1 MRNAYYILVFLTYV
15 LLNGC
20 TETERLDGEGI
31 LRMKVNVDSSIK
43 VVTSRTVTDDEQAE
57 LEKNCEVRLYN
68 GKGLIRYYKGLSEV
82 PEELQ
87 LKSGAYNV
95 KVTAG
100 DSVSASFDKTYY
112 KGMAPFEITNG
123 TVTEQNVKCSIAN
136 VLSTVSF
143 SDNVNELFKNYTM
156 TVYTKFGSLDFTQE
170 NVGAIGY
177 YMLSE
182 GDSSLKWKF
191 TGVLQNEKVFEK
203 EGEVLAESATHYTF
217 KLNFVDDIEDGGA
230 SLQVTVDETPL
241 ETIEDEVEVKQRPSF
256 RGVGFDFGTPYIYA
270 LNAAS
275 ELSFKIAVT
284 SALTEATL
292 ACDKL
297 TEWGFSGNTL
307 QLANLG
313 EDEIS
318 ALAANGLQIVSA
330 FDETT
335 KAGVLRLTLTSSLVG
350 KMTTA
355 EASYAFTLSAID
367 AEGLSNTGILSIVVS
382 NASVLTKDVVVGD
395 VWSSRAELRG
405 EIIHETTEPL
415 SFNYRK
421 KGESNWTNV
430 EAVKGE
436 DGVTF
441 TAKLTG
447 LEDGTEY
454 QYQAL
459 AGNIPSA
466 VVCSFTTE
474 EAAQLP
480 NSSFENWSTDG
491 KVLLIYD
498 RNNEAMFWDSGNHGS
513 AKVGVNVTTNSTDF
527 YVKGTQSIKLS
538 STSVGLPPLYEKF
551 AAGNLFA
558 GEYVYTDGTDGVLGF
573 GRDFFSRPKALHG
586 YVRYISGK
594 VDNGDKIAIGSQDQ
608 GIIYV
613 ALSDKEK
620 ETEPKTGKSYPY
632 IIRTKSEELFDP
644 SDKNIITYGEK
655 VFMASTGGNGL
666 IEFTIEL
673 EYSSENRLRKPT
685 SIVVVAS
692 SSRYGDFFA
701 GSTGSTMWLDDLELI
716 YE

>member
-100 DSVSASFDKTYY
+100 DSVPASFDKTYY
-112 KGMAPFEITNG
+112 KGMVPFEITNG
-123 TVTEQNVKCSIAN
+123 TVTERNVKCSIAN

-191 TGVLQNEKVFEK
+191 TGVLQNEKEFEK

-292 ACDKL
+292 TCDKL
-297 TEWGFSGNTL
+297 TEWGFLSNTL

-335 KAGVLRLTLTSSLVG
+335 KAGVLTLTLTSSLVG

-355 EASYAFTLSAID
+355 ETSYAFALSAID

-421 KGESNWTNV
+421 KGETSWTNI

-459 AGNIPSA
+459 AGNTPSA

-474 EAAQLP
+474 SAAQLP
-480 NSSFENWSTDG
+480 NSGFENWSG
-491 KVLLIYD
+491 SSPLWVYGEG
-498 RNNEAMFWDSGNHGS
+498 EAMFWDSGNKGS
-513 AKVGVNVTTNSTDF
+513 SRMNKNVTTYIDR
-527 YVKGTQSIKLS
+527 
-538 STSVGLPPLYEKF
+538 VGLNGGKRAAQLKSQFVGVGSLGKF
-551 AAGNLFA
+551 AAGNLFT
-558 GEYVYTDGTDGVLGF
+558 GEFIDVENMTQGILDF
-573 GRDFFSRPKALHG
+573 GREFTSRPSELSIWYRATLGTIDH
-586 YVRYISGK
+586 SET
-594 VDNGDKIAIGSQDQ
+594 VDAPKGIQDTAIV
-608 GIIYV
+608 YV
-613 ALSDKEK
+613 ALTDWDKPIEVHTQNK
-620 ETEPKTGKSYPY
+620 ATLFSKKDPK
-632 IIRTKSEELFDP
+632 IIA
-644 SDKNIITYGEK
+644 YGELIID
-655 VFMASTGGNGL
+655 GNVNAWTEHK
-666 IEFTIEL
+666 IKL
-673 EYSSENRLRKPT
+673 EYRRKDVKPKY
-685 SIVVVAS
+685 ILVVAS
-692 SSRYGDFFA
+692 ASKYGDYYT

>member
-1 MRNAYYILVFLTYV
+1 M
-15 LLNGC
+15 
-20 TETERLDGEGI
+20 
-31 LRMKVNVDSSIK
+31 
-43 VVTSRTVTDDEQAE
+43 TDDEQAE

-87 LKSGAYNV
+87 LKSGSYNV

-100 DSVSASFDKTYY
+100 DSVPASFDKTYY
-112 KGMAPFEITNG
+112 KGMVPFEITNG

-191 TGVLQNEKVFEK
+191 TGVLQNEKEFEK

-230 SLQVTVDETPL
+230 SLQVTVDETSL
-241 ETIEDEVEVKQRPSF
+241 EMIEDEVEVKQRPSF

-292 ACDKL
+292 TCDKL
-297 TEWGFSGNTL
+297 TEWGFSSNTL
-307 QLANLG
+307 QLANLD

-335 KAGVLRLTLTSSLVG
+335 KAGVLTLTLTSSLVG

-355 EASYAFTLSAID
+355 ETSYAFALSAID
-367 AEGLSNTGILSIVVS
+367 AEGLGNTGILSIVVS

-421 KGESNWTNV
+421 KGETSWTNI

-459 AGNIPSA
+459 AGNTPSA

-480 NSSFENWSTDG
+480 NSGFENWSG
-491 KVLLIYD
+491 SSPLWVYGEG
-498 RNNEAMFWDSGNHGS
+498 EAMFWDSGNKGS
-513 AKVGVNVTTNSTDF
+513 SRMNKNVTTYIDR
-527 YVKGTQSIKLS
+527 
-538 STSVGLPPLYEKF
+538 VGLNGGKRAAQLKSQFVGVGSLGKF
-551 AAGNLFA
+551 AAGNLFT
-558 GEYVYTDGTDGVLGF
+558 GEFIDVENMTQGILDF
-573 GRDFFSRPKALHG
+573 GREFTSRPSELSIWYRATLGTIDH
-586 YVRYISGK
+586 SET
-594 VDNGDKIAIGSQDQ
+594 VDAPKGIQDTAIV
-608 GIIYV
+608 YV
-613 ALSDKEK
+613 ALTDWDKPIEVHTQNK
-620 ETEPKTGKSYPY
+620 ATLFSKKDPK
-632 IIRTKSEELFDP
+632 IIA
-644 SDKNIITYGEK
+644 YGELIID
-655 VFMASTGGNGL
+655 GNVNAWTEHK
-666 IEFTIEL
+666 IKL
-673 EYSSENRLRKPT
+673 EYRRKDVKPKY
-685 SIVVVAS
+685 ILVVAS
-692 SSRYGDFFA
+692 ASKYGDYYT

>member
-335 KAGVLRLTLTSSLVG
+335 KAGVLTLTLTSSLVG

-355 EASYAFTLSAID
+355 ETSYAFALSAID

-421 KGESNWTNV
+421 KGETSWTNI

-459 AGNIPSA
+459 AGNTPSA

-480 NSSFENWSTDG
+480 NSGFENWSG
-491 KVLLIYD
+491 SSPLWVYGEG
-498 RNNEAMFWDSGNHGS
+498 EAMFWDSGNKGS
-513 AKVGVNVTTNSTDF
+513 SRMNKNVTTYIDR
-527 YVKGTQSIKLS
+527 
-538 STSVGLPPLYEKF
+538 VGLNGGKRAAQLKSQFVGVGSLGKF
-551 AAGNLFA
+551 AAGNLFT
-558 GEYVYTDGTDGVLGF
+558 GKFIDVENMTQGILDF
-573 GRDFFSRPKALHG
+573 GREFTSRPSELSIWYRATLGTIDH
-586 YVRYISGK
+586 SET
-594 VDNGDKIAIGSQDQ
+594 VDAPKGIQDTAIV
-608 GIIYV
+608 YV
-613 ALSDKEK
+613 ALTDWDKPIEVHTQNK
-620 ETEPKTGKSYPY
+620 ATLFSKKDPK
-632 IIRTKSEELFDP
+632 IIA
-644 SDKNIITYGEK
+644 YGELIID
-655 VFMASTGGNGL
+655 GNVNAWTEHK
-666 IEFTIEL
+666 IKL
-673 EYSSENRLRKPT
+673 EYRRKDVKPKY
-685 SIVVVAS
+685 ILVVAS
-692 SSRYGDFFA
+692 ASKYGDYYT

>member
-100 DSVSASFDKTYY
+100 DSVPASFDKTYY
-112 KGMAPFEITNG
+112 KGMVPFEITNG

-191 TGVLQNEKVFEK
+191 TGVLQNEKEFEK

-335 KAGVLRLTLTSSLVG
+335 KAGVLTLTLTSSLVG

-355 EASYAFTLSAID
+355 ETSYAFALSAID

-441 TAKLTG
+441 TTKLTG

-459 AGNIPSA
+459 AGNTPSA

-480 NSSFENWSTDG
+480 NSGFENWSG
-491 KVLLIYD
+491 SSPLWVYGEG
-498 RNNEAMFWDSGNHGS
+498 EAMFWDSGNKGS
-513 AKVGVNVTTNSTDF
+513 SKMNINVTTYIDR
-527 YVKGTQSIKLS
+527 
-538 STSVGLPPLYEKF
+538 VGLNGGKRAAQLKSQFVSFLGIGKF
-551 AAGNLFA
+551 AAGNLFT
-558 GEYVYTDGTDGVLGF
+558 GKFVGVEDGTQGILDF
-573 GRDFFSRPKALHG
+573 GREFASRPSELSIWYRATLG
-586 YVRYISGK
+586 TIDYSET
-594 VDNGDKIAIGSQDQ
+594 VDAPKGIQDTAIV
-608 GIIYV
+608 YV
-613 ALSDKEK
+613 ALTDWDKPIVVHTK
-620 ETEPKTGKSYPY
+620 DKTTLFSKDDSK
-632 IIRTKSEELFDP
+632 IIA
-644 SDKNIITYGEK
+644 YGELIID
-655 VFMASTGGNGL
+655 GNVNAWTEHK
-666 IEFTIEL
+666 IKL
-673 EYSSENRLRKPT
+673 EYRRKDVKPKY
-685 SIVVVAS
+685 ILVVAS
-692 SSRYGDFFA
+692 ASKYGDYYT

>member
-100 DSVSASFDKTYY
+100 DSVPASFDKTYY
-112 KGMAPFEITNG
+112 KGMVPFEITNG

-191 TGVLQNEKVFEK
+191 TGVLQNEKEFEK

-292 ACDKL
+292 TCDKL
-297 TEWGFSGNTL
+297 TEWGFLSNTL

-335 KAGVLRLTLTSSLVG
+335 KAGVLTLTLTSSLVG

-355 EASYAFTLSAID
+355 ETSYAFALSAID

-405 EIIHETTEPL
+405 EIIHETTESL

-421 KGESNWTNV
+421 KGETSWTNI

-459 AGNIPSA
+459 AGNTPSA

-480 NSSFENWSTDG
+480 NSGFENWSG
-491 KVLLIYD
+491 SSPLWVYGEG
-498 RNNEAMFWDSGNHGS
+498 EAMFWDSGNKGS
-513 AKVGVNVTTNSTDF
+513 SRMNKNVTTYIDR
-527 YVKGTQSIKLS
+527 
-538 STSVGLPPLYEKF
+538 VGLNGGKRAAQLKSQFVGVGSLGKF
-551 AAGNLFA
+551 AAGNLFT
-558 GEYVYTDGTDGVLGF
+558 GKFIDVENMTQGILDF
-573 GRDFFSRPKALHG
+573 GREFTSRPSELSIWYRATLGTIDH
-586 YVRYISGK
+586 SET
-594 VDNGDKIAIGSQDQ
+594 VDAPKGIQDTAIV
-608 GIIYV
+608 YV
-613 ALSDKEK
+613 ALTDWDKPIEVHTQNK
-620 ETEPKTGKSYPY
+620 ATLFSKKDPK
-632 IIRTKSEELFDP
+632 IIA
-644 SDKNIITYGEK
+644 YGELIID
-655 VFMASTGGNGL
+655 GNVNAWTEHK
-666 IEFTIEL
+666 IKL
-673 EYSSENRLRKPT
+673 EYRRKDVKPKY
-685 SIVVVAS
+685 ILVVAS
-692 SSRYGDFFA
+692 ASKYGDYYT

>member
-100 DSVSASFDKTYY
+100 DSVPASFDKTYY
-112 KGMAPFEITNG
+112 KGMVPFEITNG

-191 TGVLQNEKVFEK
+191 TGVLQNEKEFEK

-241 ETIEDEVEVKQRPSF
+241 EMIEDEVEVKQRPSF

-292 ACDKL
+292 TCDKL
-297 TEWGFSGNTL
+297 TEWGFSSNTL
-307 QLANLG
+307 QLANLD

-335 KAGVLRLTLTSSLVG
+335 KAGVLTLTLTSSLVG

-355 EASYAFTLSAID
+355 ETSYAFALSAID

-421 KGESNWTNV
+421 KGETSWTNI

-459 AGNIPSA
+459 AGNTPSA

-480 NSSFENWSTDG
+480 NSGLENWSG
-491 KVLLIYD
+491 SSPLWVYGEG
-498 RNNEAMFWDSGNHGS
+498 EAMFWDSGNKGS
-513 AKVGVNVTTNSTDF
+513 SKMNINVTTYIDR
-527 YVKGTQSIKLS
+527 
-538 STSVGLPPLYEKF
+538 VGLNGGKRAAQLKSQFVGVGSLGKF
-551 AAGNLFA
+551 AAGNLFT
-558 GEYVYTDGTDGVLGF
+558 GKFVGVEKGTQGILDF
-573 GRDFFSRPKALHG
+573 GREFTSRPSELSIWYRATLGTIDH
-586 YVRYISGK
+586 SET
-594 VDNGDKIAIGSQDQ
+594 VDAPKGIQDTAIV
-608 GIIYV
+608 YV
-613 ALSDKEK
+613 ALTDWDKPIEVHTQNK
-620 ETEPKTGKSYPY
+620 ATLFSKKDPK
-632 IIRTKSEELFDP
+632 IIA
-644 SDKNIITYGEK
+644 YGELIID
-655 VFMASTGGNGL
+655 GNVNAWTEHK
-666 IEFTIEL
+666 IKL
-673 EYSSENRLRKPT
+673 EYRRKDVKPKY
-685 SIVVVAS
+685 ILVVAS
-692 SSRYGDFFA
+692 ASKYGDYYT

>member
-100 DSVSASFDKTYY
+100 DSVPASFDKTYY
-112 KGMAPFEITNG
+112 KGMVPFEITNG

-191 TGVLQNEKVFEK
+191 TGVLQNEKEFEK

-335 KAGVLRLTLTSSLVG
+335 KAGVLTLTLTSSLVG

-355 EASYAFTLSAID
+355 ETSYAFALSAID

-421 KGESNWTNV
+421 KGETSWTNI

-441 TAKLTG
+441 TTKLTG

-459 AGNIPSA
+459 AGNTPSA

-480 NSSFENWSTDG
+480 NSGFENWSG
-491 KVLLIYD
+491 SSPLWVYGEG
-498 RNNEAMFWDSGNHGS
+498 EAMFWDSGNKGS
-513 AKVGVNVTTNSTDF
+513 SRMNKNVTTYIDR
-527 YVKGTQSIKLS
+527 
-538 STSVGLPPLYEKF
+538 VGLNGGKRAAQLKSQFVGVGSLGKF
-551 AAGNLFA
+551 AAGNLFT
-558 GEYVYTDGTDGVLGF
+558 GKFIDVENMTQGILDF
-573 GRDFFSRPKALHG
+573 GREFTSRPSELSIWYRATLGTIDH
-586 YVRYISGK
+586 SET
-594 VDNGDKIAIGSQDQ
+594 VDAPKGIQDTAIV
-608 GIIYV
+608 YV
-613 ALSDKEK
+613 ALTDWDKPIEVHTQNK
-620 ETEPKTGKSYPY
+620 ATLFSKKDPK
-632 IIRTKSEELFDP
+632 IIA
-644 SDKNIITYGEK
+644 YGELIID
-655 VFMASTGGNGL
+655 GNVNAWTEHK
-666 IEFTIEL
+666 IKL
-673 EYSSENRLRKPT
+673 EYRRKDVKPKY
-685 SIVVVAS
+685 ILVVAS
-692 SSRYGDFFA
+692 ASKYGDYYT

>member
-100 DSVSASFDKTYY
+100 DSVPASFDKTYY
-112 KGMAPFEITNG
+112 KGMVPFEITNG

-191 TGVLQNEKVFEK
+191 TGVLQNEKEFEK

-335 KAGVLRLTLTSSLVG
+335 KAGVLTLTLTSSLVG

-355 EASYAFTLSAID
+355 ETSYAFALSAID

-405 EIIHETTEPL
+405 EIIHETTESL

-421 KGESNWTNV
+421 KGETSWTNI

-459 AGNIPSA
+459 AGNTPSA

-480 NSSFENWSTDG
+480 NSGFENWSG
-491 KVLLIYD
+491 SSPLWVYGEG
-498 RNNEAMFWDSGNHGS
+498 EAMFWDSGNKGS
-513 AKVGVNVTTNSTDF
+513 SRMNKNVTTYIDR
-527 YVKGTQSIKLS
+527 
-538 STSVGLPPLYEKF
+538 VGLNGGKRAAQLKSQFVGVGSLGKF
-551 AAGNLFA
+551 AAGNLFT
-558 GEYVYTDGTDGVLGF
+558 GKFIDVENMTQGILDF
-573 GRDFFSRPKALHG
+573 GREFTSRPSELSIWYRATLGTIDH
-586 YVRYISGK
+586 SET
-594 VDNGDKIAIGSQDQ
+594 VDAPKGIQDTAIV
-608 GIIYV
+608 YV
-613 ALSDKEK
+613 ALTDWDKPIEVHTQNK
-620 ETEPKTGKSYPY
+620 ATLFSKKDPK
-632 IIRTKSEELFDP
+632 IIA
-644 SDKNIITYGEK
+644 YGELIID
-655 VFMASTGGNGL
+655 GNVNAWTEHK
-666 IEFTIEL
+666 IKL
-673 EYSSENRLRKPT
+673 EYRRKDVKPKY
-685 SIVVVAS
+685 ILVVAS
-692 SSRYGDFFA
+692 ASKYGDYYT

>member
-87 LKSGAYNV
+87 LKSGSYNV

-100 DSVSASFDKTYY
+100 DSVPASFDKTYY
-112 KGMAPFEITNG
+112 KGMVPFEITNG

-191 TGVLQNEKVFEK
+191 TGVLQNEKEFEK

-335 KAGVLRLTLTSSLVG
+335 KAGVLTLTLTSSLVG

-355 EASYAFTLSAID
+355 ETSYAFALSAID

-405 EIIHETTEPL
+405 EIIHETTESL

-421 KGESNWTNV
+421 KGETSWTNI

-459 AGNIPSA
+459 AGNTPSA

-480 NSSFENWSTDG
+480 NSGFENWSG
-491 KVLLIYD
+491 SSPLWVYGEG
-498 RNNEAMFWDSGNHGS
+498 EAMFWDSGNKGS
-513 AKVGVNVTTNSTDF
+513 SRMNKNVTTYIDR
-527 YVKGTQSIKLS
+527 
-538 STSVGLPPLYEKF
+538 VGLNGGKRAAQLKSQFVGVGSLGKF
-551 AAGNLFA
+551 AAGNLFT
-558 GEYVYTDGTDGVLGF
+558 GKFIDVENMTQGILDF
-573 GRDFFSRPKALHG
+573 GREFTSRPSELSIWYRATLGTIDH
-586 YVRYISGK
+586 SET
-594 VDNGDKIAIGSQDQ
+594 VDAPKGIQDTAIV
-608 GIIYV
+608 YV
-613 ALSDKEK
+613 ALTDWDKPIEVHTQNK
-620 ETEPKTGKSYPY
+620 ATLFSKKDPK
-632 IIRTKSEELFDP
+632 IIA
-644 SDKNIITYGEK
+644 YGELIID
-655 VFMASTGGNGL
+655 GNVNAWTEHK
-666 IEFTIEL
+666 IKL
-673 EYSSENRLRKPT
+673 EYRRKDVKPKY
-685 SIVVVAS
+685 ILVVAS
-692 SSRYGDFFA
+692 ASKYGDYYT

>member
-57 LEKNCEVRLYN
+57 LENNCEVRLYN

-100 DSVSASFDKTYY
+100 DSVPASFDKTYY
-112 KGMAPFEITNG
+112 KGMVPFEITNG

-156 TVYTKFGSLDFTQE
+156 TIYTKFGSLDFTQE

-191 TGVLQNEKVFEK
+191 TGVLQNEKEFEK

-241 ETIEDEVEVKQRPSF
+241 EMIEDEVEVKQRPSF

-292 ACDKL
+292 TCDKL
-297 TEWGFSGNTL
+297 TEWGFSSNTL

-335 KAGVLRLTLTSSLVG
+335 KAGVLTLTLTSSLVG

-355 EASYAFTLSAID
+355 ETSYAFALSAID

-421 KGESNWTNV
+421 KGETSWTNI

-459 AGNIPSA
+459 AGNTPSA

-480 NSSFENWSTDG
+480 NSGFENWSG
-491 KVLLIYD
+491 SSPLWVYGEG
-498 RNNEAMFWDSGNHGS
+498 EAMFWDSGNKGS
-513 AKVGVNVTTNSTDF
+513 SKMNINVTTYIDR
-527 YVKGTQSIKLS
+527 
-538 STSVGLPPLYEKF
+538 VGLNGGKRAAQLKSQFVGVGSLGKF
-551 AAGNLFA
+551 AAGNLFT
-558 GEYVYTDGTDGVLGF
+558 GEFIDVENMTQGILDF
-573 GRDFFSRPKALHG
+573 GREFTSRPSELSIWYRATLGTIDH
-586 YVRYISGK
+586 SET
-594 VDNGDKIAIGSQDQ
+594 VDAPKGIQDTAIV
-608 GIIYV
+608 YV
-613 ALSDKEK
+613 ALTDWDKPIEVHTK
-620 ETEPKTGKSYPY
+620 DKTTLFSKDDSK
-632 IIRTKSEELFDP
+632 IIA
-644 SDKNIITYGEK
+644 YGELIID
-655 VFMASTGGNGL
+655 GNVNAWTEHK
-666 IEFTIEL
+666 IKL
-673 EYSSENRLRKPT
+673 EYRRKDVKPKY
-685 SIVVVAS
+685 ILVVAS
-692 SSRYGDFFA
+692 ASKYGDYYT

>member
-82 PEELQ
+82 PEELH

-100 DSVSASFDKTYY
+100 DSVPASFDKTYY
-112 KGMAPFEITNG
+112 KGMVPFEITNG
-123 TVTEQNVKCSIAN
+123 TVTEQNVKCSIVN

-191 TGVLQNEKVFEK
+191 TGVLQNEKEFEK

-292 ACDKL
+292 TCDKL
-297 TEWGFSGNTL
+297 TEWGFLSNTL

-335 KAGVLRLTLTSSLVG
+335 KAGVLTLTLTSSLVG
-350 KMTTA
+350 KMTTK
-355 EASYAFTLSAID
+355 ETSYAFALSAID

-382 NASVLTKDVVVGD
+382 NASVLL
-395 VWSSRAELRG
+395 SL
-405 EIIHETTEPL
+405 IH
-415 SFNYRK
+415 
-421 KGESNWTNV
+421 
-430 EAVKGE
+430 
-436 DGVTF
+436 
-441 TAKLTG
+441 
-447 LEDGTEY
+447 
-454 QYQAL
+454 
-459 AGNIPSA
+459 I
-466 VVCSFTTE
+466 
-474 EAAQLP
+474 
-480 NSSFENWSTDG
+480 
-491 KVLLIYD
+491 
-498 RNNEAMFWDSGNHGS
+498 
-513 AKVGVNVTTNSTDF
+513 
-527 YVKGTQSIKLS
+527 
-538 STSVGLPPLYEKF
+538 
-551 AAGNLFA
+551 
-558 GEYVYTDGTDGVLGF
+558 
-573 GRDFFSRPKALHG
+573 
-586 YVRYISGK
+586 
-594 VDNGDKIAIGSQDQ
+594 
-608 GIIYV
+608 
-613 ALSDKEK
+613 
-620 ETEPKTGKSYPY
+620 
-632 IIRTKSEELFDP
+632 
-644 SDKNIITYGEK
+644 
-655 VFMASTGGNGL
+655 
-666 IEFTIEL
+666 
-673 EYSSENRLRKPT
+673 
-685 SIVVVAS
+685 
-692 SSRYGDFFA
+692 
-701 GSTGSTMWLDDLELI
+701 
-716 YE
+716 

>member
-87 LKSGAYNV
+87 LKSGSYNV

-100 DSVSASFDKTYY
+100 DSVPASFDKTYY
-112 KGMAPFEITNG
+112 KGMVPFEITKG

-191 TGVLQNEKVFEK
+191 TGVLQNEKEFEK

-335 KAGVLRLTLTSSLVG
+335 KAGVLTLTLTSSLVG

-355 EASYAFTLSAID
+355 ETSYAFALSAID

-405 EIIHETTEPL
+405 EIIHETTESL

-421 KGESNWTNV
+421 KGETSWTNI

-459 AGNIPSA
+459 AGNTPSA

-480 NSSFENWSTDG
+480 NSGFENWSG
-491 KVLLIYD
+491 SSPLWVYGEG
-498 RNNEAMFWDSGNHGS
+498 EAMFWDSGNKGS
-513 AKVGVNVTTNSTDF
+513 SRMNKNVTTYIDR
-527 YVKGTQSIKLS
+527 
-538 STSVGLPPLYEKF
+538 VGLNGGKRAAQLKSQFVGVGSLGKF
-551 AAGNLFA
+551 AAGNLFT
-558 GEYVYTDGTDGVLGF
+558 GKFIDVENMTQGILDF
-573 GRDFFSRPKALHG
+573 GREFTSRPSELSIWYRATLGTIDH
-586 YVRYISGK
+586 SET
-594 VDNGDKIAIGSQDQ
+594 VDAPKGIQDTAIV
-608 GIIYV
+608 YV
-613 ALSDKEK
+613 ALTDWDKPIEVHTQNK
-620 ETEPKTGKSYPY
+620 ATLFSKKDPK
-632 IIRTKSEELFDP
+632 IIA
-644 SDKNIITYGEK
+644 YGELIID
-655 VFMASTGGNGL
+655 GNVNAWTEHK
-666 IEFTIEL
+666 IKL
-673 EYSSENRLRKPT
+673 EYRRKDVKPKY
-685 SIVVVAS
+685 ILVVAS
-692 SSRYGDFFA
+692 ASKYGDYYT

>member
-31 LRMKVNVDSSIK
+31 LRMKVNVDSSIKK

-100 DSVSASFDKTYY
+100 DSVPASFDKTYY
-112 KGMAPFEITNG
+112 KGMVPFEITNG

-191 TGVLQNEKVFEK
+191 TGVLQNEKEFEK

-313 EDEIS
+313 KDEIS

-335 KAGVLRLTLTSSLVG
+335 KAGVLTLTLTSSLVG

-355 EASYAFTLSAID
+355 ETSYAFALSAID

-441 TAKLTG
+441 TTKLTG

-459 AGNIPSA
+459 AGNTPSA

-480 NSSFENWSTDG
+480 NSGFENWSG
-491 KVLLIYD
+491 SSPLWVYGEG
-498 RNNEAMFWDSGNHGS
+498 EAMFWDSGNKGS
-513 AKVGVNVTTNSTDF
+513 SKMNINVTTYIDR
-527 YVKGTQSIKLS
+527 
-538 STSVGLPPLYEKF
+538 VGLNGGKRAAQLKSQFVGVGSLGKF
-551 AAGNLFA
+551 AAGNLFT
-558 GEYVYTDGTDGVLGF
+558 GKFIDVENMTQGILDF
-573 GRDFFSRPKALHG
+573 GREFTSRPSELSIWYRATLGTIDH
-586 YVRYISGK
+586 SET
-594 VDNGDKIAIGSQDQ
+594 VDAPKGIQDTAIV
-608 GIIYV
+608 YV
-613 ALSDKEK
+613 ALTDWDKPIEVHTQNK
-620 ETEPKTGKSYPY
+620 ATLFSKKDPK
-632 IIRTKSEELFDP
+632 IIA
-644 SDKNIITYGEK
+644 YGELIID
-655 VFMASTGGNGL
+655 GNVNAWTEHK
-666 IEFTIEL
+666 IKL
-673 EYSSENRLRKPT
+673 EYRRKDVKPKY
-685 SIVVVAS
+685 ILVVAS
-692 SSRYGDFFA
+692 ASKYGDYYT

>member
-87 LKSGAYNV
+87 LKSGSYNV

-100 DSVSASFDKTYY
+100 DSVPASFDKTYY
-112 KGMAPFEITNG
+112 KGMVPFEITNG

-170 NVGAIGY
+170 NIGAIGY

-191 TGVLQNEKVFEK
+191 TGVLQNEKEFEK

-335 KAGVLRLTLTSSLVG
+335 KAGVLTLTLTSSLVG

-355 EASYAFTLSAID
+355 ETSYAFALSAID

-405 EIIHETTEPL
+405 EIIHETTESL

-421 KGESNWTNV
+421 KGETSWTNI

-459 AGNIPSA
+459 AGNTPSA

-480 NSSFENWSTDG
+480 NSGFENWSG
-491 KVLLIYD
+491 SSPLWVYGEG
-498 RNNEAMFWDSGNHGS
+498 EAMFWDSGNKGS
-513 AKVGVNVTTNSTDF
+513 SRMNKNVTTYIDR
-527 YVKGTQSIKLS
+527 
-538 STSVGLPPLYEKF
+538 VGLNGGKRAAQLKSQFVGVGSLGKF
-551 AAGNLFA
+551 AAGNLFT
-558 GEYVYTDGTDGVLGF
+558 GKFIDVENMTQGILDF
-573 GRDFFSRPKALHG
+573 GREFTSRPSELSIWYRATLGTIDH
-586 YVRYISGK
+586 SET
-594 VDNGDKIAIGSQDQ
+594 VDAPKGIQDTAIV
-608 GIIYV
+608 YV
-613 ALSDKEK
+613 ALTDWDKPIEVHTQNK
-620 ETEPKTGKSYPY
+620 ATLFSKKDPK
-632 IIRTKSEELFDP
+632 IIA
-644 SDKNIITYGEK
+644 YGELIID
-655 VFMASTGGNGL
+655 GNVNAWTEHK
-666 IEFTIEL
+666 IKL
-673 EYSSENRLRKPT
+673 EYRRKDVKPKY
-685 SIVVVAS
+685 ILVVAS
-692 SSRYGDFFA
+692 ASKYGDYYT

>member
-87 LKSGAYNV
+87 LKSGSYNV

-100 DSVSASFDKTYY
+100 DSVPASFDKTYY
-112 KGMAPFEITNG
+112 KGMVPFEITNG

-191 TGVLQNEKVFEK
+191 TGVLQNEKEFEK

-230 SLQVTVDETPL
+230 SLQVTVDETSL
-241 ETIEDEVEVKQRPSF
+241 EMIEDEVEVKQRPSF

-292 ACDKL
+292 TCDKL
-297 TEWGFSGNTL
+297 TEWGFSSNTL
-307 QLANLG
+307 QLANLD

-335 KAGVLRLTLTSSLVG
+335 KAGVLTLTLTSSLVG

-355 EASYAFTLSAID
+355 ETSYAFALSAID
-367 AEGLSNTGILSIVVS
+367 AEGLGNTGILSIVVS

-421 KGESNWTNV
+421 KGETSWTNI

-459 AGNIPSA
+459 AGNTPSA

-480 NSSFENWSTDG
+480 NSGFENWSG
-491 KVLLIYD
+491 SSPLWVYGEG
-498 RNNEAMFWDSGNHGS
+498 EAMFWDSGNKGS
-513 AKVGVNVTTNSTDF
+513 SRMNKNVTTYIDR
-527 YVKGTQSIKLS
+527 
-538 STSVGLPPLYEKF
+538 VGLNGGKRAAQLKSQFVGVGSLGKF
-551 AAGNLFA
+551 AAGNLFT
-558 GEYVYTDGTDGVLGF
+558 GEFIDVENMTQGILDF
-573 GRDFFSRPKALHG
+573 GREFTSRPSELSIWYRATLGTIDH
-586 YVRYISGK
+586 SET
-594 VDNGDKIAIGSQDQ
+594 VDAPKGIQDTAIV
-608 GIIYV
+608 YV
-613 ALSDKEK
+613 ALTDWDKPIEVHTQNK
-620 ETEPKTGKSYPY
+620 ATLFSKKDPK
-632 IIRTKSEELFDP
+632 IIA
-644 SDKNIITYGEK
+644 YGELIID
-655 VFMASTGGNGL
+655 GNVNAWTEHK
-666 IEFTIEL
+666 IKL
-673 EYSSENRLRKPT
+673 EYRRKDVKPKY
-685 SIVVVAS
+685 ILVVAS
-692 SSRYGDFFA
+692 ASKYGDYYT

>member
-87 LKSGAYNV
+87 LKSGSYNV

-100 DSVSASFDKTYY
+100 DSVPASFDKTYY
-112 KGMAPFEITNG
+112 KGMVPFEITNG

-191 TGVLQNEKVFEK
+191 TGVLQNEKEFEK

-230 SLQVTVDETPL
+230 SLQVTVDETSL
-241 ETIEDEVEVKQRPSF
+241 EMIEDEVEVKQRPSF

-292 ACDKL
+292 TCDKL
-297 TEWGFSGNTL
+297 TEWGFSSNTL
-307 QLANLG
+307 QLANLD

-335 KAGVLRLTLTSSLVG
+335 KAGMLTLTLTSSLVG

-355 EASYAFTLSAID
+355 ETSYAFALSAID
-367 AEGLSNTGILSIVVS
+367 AEGLGNTGILSIVVS

-421 KGESNWTNV
+421 KGETSWTNI

-459 AGNIPSA
+459 AGNTPSA

-480 NSSFENWSTDG
+480 NSGFENWSG
-491 KVLLIYD
+491 SSPLWVYGEG
-498 RNNEAMFWDSGNHGS
+498 EAMFWDSGNKGS
-513 AKVGVNVTTNSTDF
+513 SRMNKNVTTYIDR
-527 YVKGTQSIKLS
+527 
-538 STSVGLPPLYEKF
+538 VGLNGGKRAAQLKSQFVGVGSLGKF
-551 AAGNLFA
+551 AAGNLFT
-558 GEYVYTDGTDGVLGF
+558 GEFIDVENMTQGILDF
-573 GRDFFSRPKALHG
+573 GREFTSRPSELSIWYRATLGTIDH
-586 YVRYISGK
+586 SET
-594 VDNGDKIAIGSQDQ
+594 VDAPKGIQDTAIV
-608 GIIYV
+608 YV
-613 ALSDKEK
+613 ALTDWDKPIEVHTQNK
-620 ETEPKTGKSYPY
+620 ATLFSKKDPK
-632 IIRTKSEELFDP
+632 IIA
-644 SDKNIITYGEK
+644 YGELIID
-655 VFMASTGGNGL
+655 GNVNAWTEHK
-666 IEFTIEL
+666 IKL
-673 EYSSENRLRKPT
+673 EYRRKDVKPKY
-685 SIVVVAS
+685 ILVVAS
-692 SSRYGDFFA
+692 ASKYGDYYT